1 MNQTLFIV
9 ADTAI
14 TPLHV
19 MVGLAACLVLLTI
32 VLLIALVRSA
42 AMRREERDAAADAAE
57 ERQHELDVQMA
68 ALARSSAEMTGR
80 LQTVAEVF
88 GNRQAD
94 LARLVSERLDA
105 VGFRLGQGLE
115 SNTKTSTENLTRL
128 NERLAVIDAAQTRLT
143 DLTQEVLGLKDILA
157 NKQARGAFGQGRME
171 AIIRDALPASA
182 YAFQSTLSNRMRP
195 DCCIRL
201 PGDDRVMVVDA
212 KFPLEAFTAL
222 KAAAGDD
229 AAVKSAMARV
239 RGDVGKHIRD
249 IAERYFLPGET
260 QDIAI
265 LFVPSE
271 SLYAEINE
279 TFEDLVERAHK
290 ARIIIVS
297 PSLLMMAVQVMQA
310 IVRDARVREQA
321 HVIQNEVRLLT
332 TDVQRLHERVTKLQ
346 THFRQVGDDV
356 AATLISSEKIAKRG
370 ERIDAMDFTETPA
383 KALEGF
389 VRAAE

>member
-265 LFVPSE
+265 LFVPAE